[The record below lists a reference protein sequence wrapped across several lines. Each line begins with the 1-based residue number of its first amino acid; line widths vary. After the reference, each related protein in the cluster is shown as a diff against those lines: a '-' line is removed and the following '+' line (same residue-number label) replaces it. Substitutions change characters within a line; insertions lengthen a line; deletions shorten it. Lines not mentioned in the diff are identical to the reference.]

1 MNYTLKQLQDR
12 VNSMIKEQGEDAEC
26 AAWIY
31 TKNDCHLK
39 DEDGNTD
46 YGNNVE
52 DPALIARIFDDVGQ
66 IDYIYTMIQD
76 CVDEVTEEQLM
87 LQQQEMVWQS
97 GKWHTIW
104 SQTSKSCIVVKLKQF
119 IPKMINNETLEM
131 LTARE
136 QLMEDIIAIVDEY
149 FQAQINEC
157 DDMGELSNFEEA
169 KDDLT
174 SVLCDAVCKNFPAK

>member
-52 DPALIARIFDDVGQ
+52 DPDVLERIFDDVGQ

-87 LQQQEMVWQS
+87 LQQQE
-97 GKWHTIW
+97 
-104 SQTSKSCIVVKLKQF
+104 LA
-119 IPKMINNETLEM
+119 ET
-131 LTARE
+131 
-136 QLMEDIIAIVDEY
+136 
-149 FQAQINEC
+149 
-157 DDMGELSNFEEA
+157 
-169 KDDLT
+169 K
-174 SVLCDAVCKNFPAK
+174 